1 MCYPDVGE
9 SYRDDSVAAPDH
21 GVAVVVVAAPVGA
34 AAHAD
39 HPPRLGHLVVNL
51 PEGGRHLVG
60 QRARH
65 DDHVGLARGGA
76 EHDAVPGHGDMGAL
90 STAGH
95 FITSH
100 LSMSYLGAAIC
111 IISTAQ
117 HASPNVRGH
126 REPWSH
132 EKSLTLK

>member
-1 MCYPDVGE
+1 MIKLHHITAKETCLVSSCSVPRLARMLSLYFLLELEESIHQCLCCGGTSGNIDVN
-9 SYRDDSVAAPDH
+9 RDDSVAAPDH

-65 DDHVGLARGGA
+65 DDHVG
-76 EHDAVPGHGDMGAL
+76 
-90 STAGH
+90 
-95 FITSH
+95 
-100 LSMSYLGAAIC
+100 
-111 IISTAQ
+111 
-117 HASPNVRGH
+117 
-126 REPWSH
+126 
-132 EKSLTLK
+132 